1 MQKKS
6 NARGAGLAGMAGA
19 VIWMIAV
26 IIQASMGLN
35 GSDSGPLYGVNQMIF
50 SAGMIG
56 ILIGILGLL
65 WGDAVK
71 RTFGKIAVILFALG
85 YVLLVFANLLTMFT
99 GSENQILYPI
109 GGIVSL
115 LGAVFTGI
123 VVTVEKRW
131 SGWQRFMPLI
141 HAAFV
146 FFVLY
151 LPLFVVNQEPT
162 PLKEL
167 LWGVS
172 LFFMGLAV
180 YTGSRQSVNASLNA
194 AI

>member
-6 NARGAGLAGMAGA
+6 IARVAGLSGMAGA
-19 VIWMIAV
+19 VIWIIAV
-26 IIQASMGLN
+26 IMQASLGLN
-35 GSDSGPLYGVNQMIF
+35 GPDSGLLYNLNELIYSV
-50 SAGMIG
+50 GMIG

-71 RTFGKIAVILFALG
+71 GTFGKIAVILFALG
-85 YVLLVFANLLTMFT
+85 YVLLVSANLLALST

-109 GGIVSL
+109 GGIASL

-123 VVTVEKRW
+123 AVALVKRW

-141 HAAFV
+141 HATFV

-151 LPLFVVNQEPT
+151 LPLFVANQEPT

-180 YTGSRQSVNASLNA
+180 YTSINQLPTEGLA
-194 AI
+194 AAV